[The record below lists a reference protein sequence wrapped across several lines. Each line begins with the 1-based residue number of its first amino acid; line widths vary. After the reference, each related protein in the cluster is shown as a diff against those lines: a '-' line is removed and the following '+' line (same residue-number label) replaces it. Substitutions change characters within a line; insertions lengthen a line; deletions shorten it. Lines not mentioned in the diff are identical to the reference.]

1 MILFTVGSAST
12 YRVLSQEAMM
22 GRFVDSITDPLHFC
36 TLIHGRPR

>member
-12 YRVLSQEAMM
+12 YRALSQAMM
-22 GRFVDSITDPLHFC
+22 DRLMSNITDPLSFC